1 MSNVSIAN
9 PMAANGV
16 ATTDAEKLALALKVF
31 AGETLAAFER
41 TSVTN
46 GRVME
51 RTISAGKS
59 AQFPCFGRTVA
70 HYLKPGESLDDKR
83 ENIQQNE
90 RVISIDGLL
99 TADCLIA
106 DIDEFIAHYD
116 FRSPYASELG
126 KALAISH
133 DASVLAELA
142 KEALNPNEN
151 VAGLGHG
158 GVITVQADNSVVG
171 INKQTGLA
179 VYQCLLEAKT
189 RMARNYV
196 PSTDRYAYIDPEMHS
211 ALASALDFL
220 NRDYGASGTILEGN
234 VIRLAGFDIL
244 ECPHIVR
251 GGDDAA
257 NVLQGEGHEFPQAYA
272 DKKPIIISHKTAVG
286 VLKLKN
292 LSMEKARRPE
302 YQADQ
307 MIAKMAEGMGGLRP
321 EGAFLGVITAKA

>member
-1 MSNVSIAN
+1 MSSVTIAN
-9 PMAANGV
+9 PMAANGQ
-16 ATTDAEKLALALKVF
+16 AGTDAEKLALALKVF
-31 AGETLAAFER
+31 AGETLTAFER
-41 TSVTN
+41 VSVTN
-46 GRVME
+46 GRALE
-51 RTISAGKS
+51 RTISSGKS
-59 AQFPCFGRTVA
+59 AQFPAFGRTVA

-83 ENIQQNE
+83 ENIQQSE
-90 RVISIDGLL
+90 RVIHIDGLL
-99 TADCLIA
+99 TADVLIA

-116 FRSPYASELG
+116 FRSPYAAELG

-133 DASVLAELA
+133 DASVLAEIA

-151 VAGLGHG
+151 VAGLGKG
-158 GVITVQADNSVVG
+158 GVITVQADNTVVG

-179 VYQCLLEAKT
+179 VYQILLEAKT
-189 RMARNYV
+189 RMANNYV
-196 PSTDRYAYIDPEMHS
+196 PANDRYAYIDPEIHS

-234 VIRLAGFDIL
+234 VIRLAGFDIM

-257 NVLQGEGHEFPQAYA
+257 GVMQGEGHEFPAAYV
-272 DKKPIIISHKTAVG
+272 DKKPIVICHKSAVG

-292 LSMEKARRPE
+292 LAMEKARRPE

-307 MIAKMAEGMGGLRP
+307 IIAKMAEGMGGVRP